1 MRPGYF
7 CFGLN
12 STKHDLISAERR
24 LVGESEFPLL
34 LRVRLGPREDI
45 AKLFL
50 LDKNKTQEINHEVA
64 QFLK

>member
-1 MRPGYF
+1 MT
-7 CFGLN
+7 L
-12 STKHDLISAERR
+12 LERR
-24 LVGESEFPLL
+24 LIGESEFPLL

-50 LDKNKTQEINHEVA
+50 LDKNKTQEISHEVA